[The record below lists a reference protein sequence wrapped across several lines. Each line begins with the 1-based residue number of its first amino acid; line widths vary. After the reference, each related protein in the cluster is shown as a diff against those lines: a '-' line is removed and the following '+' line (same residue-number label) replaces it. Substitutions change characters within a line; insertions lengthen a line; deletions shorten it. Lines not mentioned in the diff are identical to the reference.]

1 MDPMTAAV
9 LIFLSV
15 QYVGIGIILYFIM
28 RGYKDQLH
36 DPSIPMITAIFW
48 PILCAFGTFFTIQDL
63 ITGRKK
69 IKW

>member
-1 MDPMTAAV
+1 MDPATAAI

-15 QYVGIGIILYFIM
+15 QYVGIGIIIYWIM
-28 RGYKDQLH
+28 KKYKDQLH

-48 PILCAFGTFFTIQDL
+48 PLLVTLGTALTIQDL